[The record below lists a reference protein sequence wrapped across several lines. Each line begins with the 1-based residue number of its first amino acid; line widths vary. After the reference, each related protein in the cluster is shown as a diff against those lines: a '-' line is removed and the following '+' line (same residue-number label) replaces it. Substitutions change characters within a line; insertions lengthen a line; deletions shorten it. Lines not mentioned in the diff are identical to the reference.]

1 MSFRG
6 LQLPPE
12 HQLPLC
18 TQLPRGIRAPKE
30 RKKHS
35 PCYRNF
41 LGAVLGRL
49 SALTSSRTGLG
60 PGSRRHQEMLT
71 GCLSAWGNEITD
83 RDHLEKCRQGVSKGC
98 GSSPNWGCVWGGG
111 SEETVKGGFLEEVAS
126 S

>member
-35 PCYRNF
+35 PRDRNF

-49 SALTSSRTGLG
+49 SVLTSSRTGLG
-60 PGSRRHQEMLT
+60 PGSRRHQGMLT

-98 GSSPNWGCVWGGG
+98 GSSPNWVCVCVWG
-111 SEETVKGGFLEEVAS
+111 EL
-126 S
+126 